1 MIEFA
6 DQVKLK
12 VILQLIEIILWV
24 LQKLLRYINRT
35 VISMFTVPI
44 LSVSFAC
51 LDLNLNDFE
60 STILWFT
67 LSLHISINLL

>member
-12 VILQLIEIILWV
+12 VFLQLIEIILRV

-44 LSVSFAC
+44 LSVSFPW

>member
-12 VILQLIEIILWV
+12 VILQLIEIILRV
-24 LQKLLRYINRT
+24 VQKLLRYINRT

-44 LSVSFAC
+44 SSVSFAY

-67 LSLHISINLL
+67 LSLHISKNLL